1 MAGEKILIADDEP
14 HVRKLLE
21 RYLGHHGY
29 VVGLAAD
36 GLEALELV
44 RQQTPDLVIT
54 DVNMPNMNGLELTRR
69 LRTSHKT
76 ALIPILMLSAQ
87 KQESDV
93 LAGYAQG
100 ADEYVGKPVELS
112 ILKAKIDILLRRA
125 AHAATVSGEAQPGR
139 VILFMHGK
147 GGVGATTLAVNCAI
161 AASSHS
167 PERVGVLDL
176 NMVFG
181 NSDILLDVRDPRPLA
196 DLARIQG
203 EIDEATFDS
212 FVSSHKTGTRL
223 VVANRE
229 PESAELV
236 SVGAVRLAIERLRRR
251 CDYVFVDLPPNFSEH
266 TLIAIDNSTLACI
279 LTTPRLASM
288 KAARECMETLD
299 KIGFQRQ
306 RVVLIANQVADQAER
321 ENLKTFFRQPPDAVV
336 DRWQQFEF
344 AADAG
349 TPLVIKFPGSEAATQ
364 VSTLART
371 LCEAAD
377 ETSAEGAAPAS

>member
-21 RYLGHHGY
+21 RYLSHHGY

-87 KQESDV
+87 KQETDV

-112 ILKAKIDILLRRA
+112 ILKAKIEILLRRA
-125 AHAATVSGEAQPGR
+125 GQATAATGEARPGR
-139 VILFMHGK
+139 VILFIHGK
-147 GGVGATTLAVNCAI
+147 GGVGATTLAVNCAV
-161 AASSHS
+161 AASSQS

-176 NMVFG
+176 NLAFG
-181 NSDILLDVRDPRPLA
+181 NSDILLDVRDARPLA
-196 DLARIQG
+196 ELERIQG

-212 FVSSHKTGTRL
+212 FVAAHATGMRL

-229 PESAELV
+229 PEAAELV
-236 SVGAVRLAIERLRRR
+236 SLGAVRLAIERLRRR
-251 CDYVFVDLPPNFSEH
+251 CDYVFVDLPANFSEH
-266 TLIAIDNSTLACI
+266 TLIAVDNSTLACV

-288 KAARECMETLD
+288 KAARECMEILD
-299 KIGFQRQ
+299 KIGYQRQ

-321 ENLKTFFRQPPDAVV
+321 ENLKTFFRQPPDALV

-349 TPLVIKFPGSEAATQ
+349 TPLVLKFPGSEAATQ
-364 VSTLART
+364 VTTLART

-377 ETSAEGAAPAS
+377 EISAESAAAS

>member
-21 RYLGHHGY
+21 RYLSHHGY

-87 KQESDV
+87 KQETDV

-112 ILKAKIDILLRRA
+112 ILKAKIEILLRRA
-125 AHAATVSGEAQPGR
+125 GQATAATGEARPGR
-139 VILFMHGK
+139 VILFIHGK
-147 GGVGATTLAVNCAI
+147 GGVGATTLAVNCAV
-161 AASSHS
+161 AASSQS

-176 NMVFG
+176 NLAFG
-181 NSDILLDVRDPRPLA
+181 NSDILLDVRDARPLA
-196 DLARIQG
+196 ELARIQG

-212 FVSSHKTGTRL
+212 FVSAHATGMRL

-229 PESAELV
+229 PEAAELV
-236 SVGAVRLAIERLRRR
+236 SLGAVRLAIERLRRR
-251 CDYVFVDLPPNFSEH
+251 CDYVFVDLPANFSEH
-266 TLIAIDNSTLACI
+266 TLIAVDNSTLACV

-288 KAARECMETLD
+288 KAARECMEILD
-299 KIGFQRQ
+299 KIGYQRQ

-321 ENLKTFFRQPPDAVV
+321 ENLKTFFRQPPDALV

-349 TPLVIKFPGSEAATQ
+349 TPLVLKFPGSEAAVQ
-364 VSTLART
+364 VTTLART

-377 ETSAEGAAPAS
+377 EISAESAAAS

>member
-21 RYLGHHGY
+21 RYLSHHGY

-87 KQESDV
+87 KQETDV

-112 ILKAKIDILLRRA
+112 ILKAKIEILLRRA
-125 AHAATVSGEAQPGR
+125 GQATAATGEARPGR
-139 VILFMHGK
+139 VILFIHGK
-147 GGVGATTLAVNCAI
+147 GGVGATTLAVNCAV
-161 AASSHS
+161 AASSQS

-176 NMVFG
+176 NLAFG
-181 NSDILLDVRDPRPLA
+181 NSDILLDVRDARPLA
-196 DLARIQG
+196 ELARIQG

-212 FVSSHKTGTRL
+212 FVSAHATGMRL

-229 PESAELV
+229 PEAAELV
-236 SVGAVRLAIERLRRR
+236 SLGAVRLAIERLRRR
-251 CDYVFVDLPPNFSEH
+251 CDYVFVDLPANFSEH
-266 TLIAIDNSTLACI
+266 TLIAVDNSTLACV

-288 KAARECMETLD
+288 KAARECMEILD
-299 KIGFQRQ
+299 KIGYQRQ

-321 ENLKTFFRQPPDAVV
+321 ENLKTFFRQPPDALV

-349 TPLVIKFPGSEAATQ
+349 TPLVLKFPGSEAATQ
-364 VSTLART
+364 VTTLART

-377 ETSAEGAAPAS
+377 EISAESAAAS

>member
-1 MAGEKILIADDEP
+1 VAGEKILIADDEP

-21 RYLGHHGY
+21 RYLSHHGY

-87 KQESDV
+87 KQETDV

-125 AHAATVSGEAQPGR
+125 GQATAATGEARPGR
-139 VILFMHGK
+139 VILFIHGK
-147 GGVGATTLAVNCAI
+147 GGVGATTLAVNCAV
-161 AASSHS
+161 AASSQS

-176 NMVFG
+176 NLAFG
-181 NSDILLDVRDPRPLA
+181 NSDILLDVRDARPLA
-196 DLARIQG
+196 ELARIQG

-212 FVSSHKTGTRL
+212 FVSAHATGMRL

-229 PESAELV
+229 PEAAELV
-236 SVGAVRLAIERLRRR
+236 SLGAVRLAIERLRRR
-251 CDYVFVDLPPNFSEH
+251 CDYVFVDLPANFSEH
-266 TLIAIDNSTLACI
+266 TRIAVDNSTLACV

-288 KAARECMETLD
+288 KAARECMEILD
-299 KIGFQRQ
+299 KIGYQRQ

-321 ENLKTFFRQPPDAVV
+321 ENLKTFFRQPPDALV

-349 TPLVIKFPGSEAATQ
+349 TPLVLKFPGSEAATQ
-364 VSTLART
+364 VTTLART

-377 ETSAEGAAPAS
+377 EISAESAAAS

>member
-21 RYLGHHGY
+21 RYLSHHGY

-87 KQESDV
+87 KQETDV

-112 ILKAKIDILLRRA
+112 ILKAKIEILLRRA
-125 AHAATVSGEAQPGR
+125 GQATAAAGEARPGR
-139 VILFMHGK
+139 IILFIHGK
-147 GGVGATTLAVNCAI
+147 GGVGATTLAVNCAV
-161 AASSHS
+161 AASSQS

-176 NMVFG
+176 NLAFG
-181 NSDILLDVRDPRPLA
+181 NSDILLDVRDARPLA
-196 DLARIQG
+196 ELARIQG

-212 FVSSHKTGTRL
+212 FVSAHATGMRL

-229 PESAELV
+229 PEAAELV
-236 SVGAVRLAIERLRRR
+236 SLGAVRLAIERLRRR
-251 CDYVFVDLPPNFSEH
+251 CDYVFVDLPANFSEH
-266 TLIAIDNSTLACI
+266 TLIAIDNSTLACV

-288 KAARECMETLD
+288 KAARECMEILD
-299 KIGFQRQ
+299 KIGYQRQ

-321 ENLKTFFRQPPDAVV
+321 ENLKTFFRQPPDALV

-349 TPLVIKFPGSEAATQ
+349 TPLVLKFPGSEAATQ
-364 VSTLART
+364 VTTLART

-377 ETSAEGAAPAS
+377 EISAESAAAS

>member
-21 RYLGHHGY
+21 RYLSHHGY

-87 KQESDV
+87 KQETDV

-112 ILKAKIDILLRRA
+112 ILKAKIEILLRRA
-125 AHAATVSGEAQPGR
+125 GQATAATGEARPGR
-139 VILFMHGK
+139 VILFIHGK
-147 GGVGATTLAVNCAI
+147 GGVGATTLAVNCAV
-161 AASSHS
+161 AASSQS

-176 NMVFG
+176 NLAFG
-181 NSDILLDVRDPRPLA
+181 NSDILLDVRDARPLA
-196 DLARIQG
+196 ELARIQG

-212 FVSSHKTGTRL
+212 FVSAHATGMRL

-229 PESAELV
+229 PEAAELV
-236 SVGAVRLAIERLRRR
+236 SLGAVRLAIERLRRR
-251 CDYVFVDLPPNFSEH
+251 CDYVFVDLPANFSEH
-266 TLIAIDNSTLACI
+266 TLIAVDNSTLACV

-288 KAARECMETLD
+288 KAARECMEILD
-299 KIGFQRQ
+299 KIGYQRQ

-321 ENLKTFFRQPPDAVV
+321 ENLKTFFRQPPDALV

-349 TPLVIKFPGSEAATQ
+349 TPLVLKFPGSEAAAQ
-364 VSTLART
+364 VTTLART

-377 ETSAEGAAPAS
+377 EISAESAAAS

>member
-1 MAGEKILIADDEP
+1 VAGEKILIADDEP

-21 RYLGHHGY
+21 RYLSHHGY

-87 KQESDV
+87 KQETDV

-112 ILKAKIDILLRRA
+112 ILKAKIEILLRRA
-125 AHAATVSGEAQPGR
+125 GQATAATGEARPGR
-139 VILFMHGK
+139 VILFIHGK
-147 GGVGATTLAVNCAI
+147 GGVGATTLAVNCAV
-161 AASSHS
+161 AASSQS

-176 NMVFG
+176 NLAFG
-181 NSDILLDVRDPRPLA
+181 NSDILLDVRDARPLA
-196 DLARIQG
+196 ELARIQG

-212 FVSSHKTGTRL
+212 FVSAHATGMRL

-229 PESAELV
+229 PEAAELV
-236 SVGAVRLAIERLRRR
+236 SLGAVRLAIERLRRR
-251 CDYVFVDLPPNFSEH
+251 CDYVFVDLPANFSEH
-266 TLIAIDNSTLACI
+266 TLIAVDNSTLACV

-288 KAARECMETLD
+288 KAARECMEILD
-299 KIGFQRQ
+299 KIGYQRQ

-321 ENLKTFFRQPPDAVV
+321 ENLKTFFRQPPDALV

-349 TPLVIKFPGSEAATQ
+349 TPLVLKFPGSEAATQ
-364 VSTLART
+364 VTTLART

-377 ETSAEGAAPAS
+377 EISAESATAS

>member
-1 MAGEKILIADDEP
+1 VAGEKILIADDEP

-21 RYLGHHGY
+21 RYLSHHGY

-87 KQESDV
+87 KQETDV

-112 ILKAKIDILLRRA
+112 ILKAKIEILLRRA
-125 AHAATVSGEAQPGR
+125 GQATAATGEARPGR
-139 VILFMHGK
+139 VILFIHGK
-147 GGVGATTLAVNCAI
+147 GGVGATTLAVNCAV
-161 AASSHS
+161 AASSQS

-176 NMVFG
+176 NLAFG
-181 NSDILLDVRDPRPLA
+181 NSDILLDVRDARPLA
-196 DLARIQG
+196 ELARIQG

-212 FVSSHKTGTRL
+212 FVSAHATGMRL

-229 PESAELV
+229 PEAAELV
-236 SVGAVRLAIERLRRR
+236 SLGAVRLAIERLRRR
-251 CDYVFVDLPPNFSEH
+251 CDYVFVDLPANFSEH
-266 TLIAIDNSTLACI
+266 TLIAVDNSTLACV

-288 KAARECMETLD
+288 KAARECMEILD
-299 KIGFQRQ
+299 KIGYQRQ

-321 ENLKTFFRQPPDAVV
+321 ENLKTFFRQPPDALV

-349 TPLVIKFPGSEAATQ
+349 TPLVLKFPGSEAATQ
-364 VSTLART
+364 VTTLART

-377 ETSAEGAAPAS
+377 EISAESAAAS

>member
-1 MAGEKILIADDEP
+1 VAGEKILIADDEP

-21 RYLGHHGY
+21 RYLSHHGY

-87 KQESDV
+87 KQETDV

-112 ILKAKIDILLRRA
+112 ILKAKIEILLRRA
-125 AHAATVSGEAQPGR
+125 GQATAAAGEARPGR
-139 VILFMHGK
+139 IILFIHGK
-147 GGVGATTLAVNCAI
+147 GGVGATTLAVNCAV
-161 AASSHS
+161 AASSQS

-176 NMVFG
+176 NLAFG
-181 NSDILLDVRDPRPLA
+181 NSDILLDVRDARPLA
-196 DLARIQG
+196 ELARIQG

-212 FVSSHKTGTRL
+212 FVSAHATGMRL

-229 PESAELV
+229 PEAAELV
-236 SVGAVRLAIERLRRR
+236 SLGAVRLAIERLRRR
-251 CDYVFVDLPPNFSEH
+251 CDYVFVDLPANFSEH
-266 TLIAIDNSTLACI
+266 TLIAIDNSTLACV

-288 KAARECMETLD
+288 KAARECMEILD
-299 KIGFQRQ
+299 KIGYQRQ

-321 ENLKTFFRQPPDAVV
+321 ENLKTFFRQPPDALV

-349 TPLVIKFPGSEAATQ
+349 TPLVLKFPGSEAATQ
-364 VSTLART
+364 VTTLART

-377 ETSAEGAAPAS
+377 EISAESAAAS

>member
-21 RYLGHHGY
+21 RYLSHHGY

-87 KQESDV
+87 KQETDV

-125 AHAATVSGEAQPGR
+125 GQATAATGEARPGR
-139 VILFMHGK
+139 VILFIHGK
-147 GGVGATTLAVNCAI
+147 GGVGATTLAVNCAV
-161 AASSHS
+161 AASSQS

-176 NMVFG
+176 NLAFG
-181 NSDILLDVRDPRPLA
+181 NSDILLDVRDARPLA
-196 DLARIQG
+196 ELARIQG

-212 FVSSHKTGTRL
+212 FVSAHATGMRL

-229 PESAELV
+229 PEAAELV
-236 SVGAVRLAIERLRRR
+236 SLGAVRLAIERLRRR
-251 CDYVFVDLPPNFSEH
+251 CDYVFVDLPANFSEH
-266 TLIAIDNSTLACI
+266 TLIAVDNSTLACV

-288 KAARECMETLD
+288 KAARECMEILD
-299 KIGFQRQ
+299 KIGYQRQ

-321 ENLKTFFRQPPDAVV
+321 ENLKTFFRQPPDALV

-349 TPLVIKFPGSEAATQ
+349 TPLVLKFPGSEAATQ
-364 VSTLART
+364 VTTLART

-377 ETSAEGAAPAS
+377 EISAESAAAS